1 MASLLDP
8 IQIGD
13 IHLPNWVIMAPL
25 TRLALCTKGT
35 AAEQGACA
43 ACENPCL
50 GPDHPER
57 RSAEGAAGKAPNSK
71 LAIWT

>member
-35 AAEQGACA
+35 AVEQDA
-43 ACENPCL
+43 
-50 GPDHPER
+50 
-57 RSAEGAAGKAPNSK
+57 
-71 LAIWT
+71 